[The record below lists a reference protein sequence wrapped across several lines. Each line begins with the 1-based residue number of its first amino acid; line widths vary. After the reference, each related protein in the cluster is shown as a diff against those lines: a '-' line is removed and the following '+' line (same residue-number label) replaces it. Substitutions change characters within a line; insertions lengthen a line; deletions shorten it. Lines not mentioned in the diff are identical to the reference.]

1 MSLIIF
7 LSFARAWFGNYSW
20 LVVVG
25 SMISAF
31 ILLLSALKGFR
42 RLKLR
47 RDSKRAKKCAH
58 PAGSRCGPILK
69 WMQCYVSAAR
79 KVKKKRVLGAH
90 HRGQFLRWHRLSFR
104 CRLEEVD
111 LKGGGAGKRQENQ
124 LLLLANQITSLAEQV
139 KTMQAALSPTSQR
152 AEKKKKKKKKP
163 KSASVRPENSAQERP
178 LFEGLS
184 EAFLHWSQAGTVPSE
199 DKIRK
204 QLQQILNCTVA
215 NNNKQTTPGSKPDK
229 PTPRQNQSQQA
240 AERKPEVKTW
250 ASLFKSGPD
259 KDKSQ
264 HNMRL
269 YGPAWSVPVVS
280 AAAVRNQ
287 NLDNDLVVY
296 CQSSHE
302 KDSAKQW
309 LQARGFSKLVTFVEF
324 NAAGSSYPRKER
336 SNSSEG

>member
-1 MSLIIF
+1 MMMMVDLEIWLLASWLAISGLFGAGGAAEWRRSSALQQLSLFWMFLTIF
-7 LSFARAWFGNYSW
+7 LSLARAWFGNYSW

-25 SMISAF
+25 SMIFAF

-111 LKGGGAGKRQENQ
+111 LKGGGAGARVTARKRQENQ

-152 AEKKKKKKKKP
+152 AEKRRKRRESRNQP
-163 KSASVRPENSAQERP
+163 RS
-178 LFEGLS
+178 GL
-184 EAFLHWSQAGTVPSE
+184 
-199 DKIRK
+199 KIRLRNGHCLKDLVKPFYIGHK
-204 QLQQILNCTVA
+204 QE
-215 NNNKQTTPGSKPDK
+215 
-229 PTPRQNQSQQA
+229 QSHQ
-240 AERKPEVKTW
+240 RT
-250 ASLFKSGPD
+250 KSG
-259 KDKSQ
+259 
-264 HNMRL
+264 NNCNR
-269 YGPAWSVPVVS
+269 
-280 AAAVRNQ
+280 
-287 NLDNDLVVY
+287 
-296 CQSSHE
+296 
-302 KDSAKQW
+302 
-309 LQARGFSKLVTFVEF
+309 F
-324 NAAGSSYPRKER
+324 
-336 SNSSEG
+336 